1 MYHLLLP
8 IILFAA
14 GLAGA
19 MPAAERHPRRKGLS
33 ETFKRGMKLSGL
45 DIGER
50 ATFPFAQRQ
59 PGNGAGVNSGTSQ
72 LHGRYTDC
80 DSPVNGLSAEDCEYM
95 ASRGILGQGEN
106 TVEDDGANIW
116 IGPSGPNTFNFVNA
130 AGVPITLIVW
140 YRAPHD
146 DEASFLSTRTP
157 KITYSLPTRGSAVQ
171 VSLANGVAGGWSMLY
186 NRSTRL
192 TPFGQVDNTIGEFST
207 GTYATIDVSRLVNMS
222 GSSMSVMVSGG
233 CVTDMETCV
242 YTCNT
247 ATDSCGDAGTYSL
260 LNCKGADAVESV
272 DPDGNPTGG
281 CQGWSNGGKLDIIM
295 T

>member
-1 MYHLLLP
+1 MYYLLLP
-8 IILFAA
+8 IILLAA
-14 GLAGA
+14 GLARA
-19 MPAAERHPRRKGLS
+19 IPAAERQPRLKGPSQTL
-33 ETFKRGMKLSGL
+33 TRGTSASAT
-45 DIGER
+45 DIDER
-50 ATFPFAQRQ
+50 ETFPFAQR
-59 PGNGAGVNSGTSQ
+59 PAGNGAGINGGTSQ
-72 LHGRYTDC
+72 LHGRYPDC
-80 DSPVNGLSAEDCEYM
+80 DSPVYGLSAEDCEYM
-95 ASRGILGQGEN
+95 ASIGILGQGEN
-106 TVEDDGANIW
+106 AVEGDGANIW
-116 IGPSGPNTFNFVNA
+116 IGPSGPNTFNFVNG

-157 KITYSLPTRGSAVQ
+157 KVTYSLPTQGSAVQ

-186 NRSTRL
+186 NHSTRL
-192 TPFGQVDNTIGEFST
+192 TLFGQVDNTIGEFST

-247 ATDSCGDAGTYSL
+247 ATDTCEDAGTYSL

-281 CQGWSNGGKLDIIM
+281 CQGWSDGGKLDVIM